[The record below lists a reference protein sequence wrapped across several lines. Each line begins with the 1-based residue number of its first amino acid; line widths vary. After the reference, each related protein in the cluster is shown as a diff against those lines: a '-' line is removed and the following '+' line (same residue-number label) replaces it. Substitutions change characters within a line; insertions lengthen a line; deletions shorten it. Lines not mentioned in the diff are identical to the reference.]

1 MDLGVI
7 SLNSEVQSWSSS
19 NGWDND
25 NGRGR
30 RKKSYKQRT
39 DTELTEYR
47 WRTEKPL
54 TEAPLIV
61 VPIEHWVEGADMFE
75 TYWLT
80 SMKLYNYERQRI

>member
-1 MDLGVI
+1 MVPVVPKYVPVMDLGVI

-39 DTELTEYR
+39 DIELTEYR

-61 VPIEHWVEGADMFE
+61 VPIEHWVEGANMF
-75 TYWLT
+75 W
-80 SMKLYNYERQRI
+80 I